1 VKTPVIDRVLPMSK
15 TPIIDDILA
24 THEQGFVFRGPM
36 DMPRLATE
44 LRAVLAERERLAGE
58 VTEWEGHAQTYE
70 AGMVAA
76 QRELAALRTPAP
88 PRRLREYKGVT
99 YRDGKWDNGVWWCAN
114 VHNALAKM
122 FDDPTEKDYLW
133 LLDLQANPYAPVE
146 TLEEVVEKWY
156 WSTPFA
162 SLPGSARED
171 LCTRIRAHL
180 ATQPNT
186 PSGAK
191 NVGAALEYS
200 TQPQAITPE
209 QAVAVLVEKGA
220 EVFYNDC
227 RDTVFGQSRVK
238 QGVYIVILPK
248 GVTP

>member
-1 VKTPVIDRVLPMSK
+1 MKTPMIDRVLPMIEKRGDVDIVYGSK
-15 TPIIDDILA
+15 RFGTQA
-24 THEQGFVFRGPM
+24 EF
-36 DMPRLATE
+36 ATE
-44 LRAVLAERERLAGE
+44 LRALLAERERLAGE

-76 QRELAALRTPAP
+76 QRELAALNAPAS
-88 PRRLREYKGVT
+88 RRLRQYKGVVYENEHWLCRQFGMT
-99 YRDGKWDNGVWWCAN
+99 YSTVS
-114 VHNALAKM
+114 ALIAAHKHHFTDADHAALM
-122 FDDPTEKDYLW
+122 
-133 LLDLQANPYAPVE
+133 LLKEQPYEDSWEPGE
-146 TLEEVVEKWY
+146 TLEDVVGKA
-156 WSTPFA
+156 WSEGFNRGGFDVVGNICKA
-162 SLPGSARED
+162 V
-171 LCTRIRAHL
+171 RAWL

-186 PSGAK
+186 PSDAK
-191 NVGAALEYS
+191 HVGAALADS